1 MKVIFLSDVT
11 DITEARKR
19 INEMLKFLVEIDEN
33 LLGVMIVDEEGLPLT
48 FYTKTEIFDIDVG
61 PEEEEAL
68 GGTIIDAFNKVS
80 ELISENKLNLGNLK
94 KFLVEGDKGIA
105 FLYPISTINGL
116 LLLYGT
122 NKVRI
127 GFVWTII
134 SEIESRLSELAKVA
148 FAV

>member
-1 MKVIFLSDVT
+1 LSEVT

-48 FYTKTEIFDIDVG
+48 FYTKTETFEIDVG

-127 GFVWTII
+127 GFVWTIV
-134 SEIESRLSELAKVA
+134 SEIEARLSELAKIA